1 MTSRHGLANV
11 GNTCYLNSAFQA
23 LLKSQ
28 PFVDYMG
35 TEAWKKHLPSDAKW
49 GGLVTATAD
58 LVTRLGAPGTELINP
73 SGFVKEFINYARAV
87 NEDIRFGRQADSD
100 EAIEL
105 LMDALHTSLGR
116 EVHMNIVGT
125 PITTE
130 DKELIQS
137 LTSWTTYFK
146 KTYSPFVE
154 NFFGQTQTKV
164 VCEQCKTC
172 STRYEPWSMLKLPIP
187 GADKVGNPAPS
198 LSECIT
204 AAFRT
209 EHLDDYSCEKC
220 AKKGPANIITTVSRF
235 PKHLILVLK
244 RYTNAGSKV
253 RARIAYDENAVP
265 LGPWRAWP
273 SIQGKLTYRVMSTLE
288 HLGGT
293 HGGHYVMRNRESDG
307 WWLYN
312 DGRVQKAD
320 GASGPDTY
328 ILFLEQIASP

>member
-1 MTSRHGLANV
+1 
-11 GNTCYLNSAFQA
+11 
-23 LLKSQ
+23 
-28 PFVDYMG
+28 MG
-35 TEAWKKHLPSDAKW
+35 TEAWKKHLPAEAKW

-58 LVTRLGAPGTELINP
+58 LVTSLGAPGTDLINP
-73 SGFVKEFINYARAV
+73 SGFVKEFITYARTV
-87 NEDIRFGRQADSD
+87 NEDIRFGRQADAD

-116 EVHMNIVGT
+116 EVNMNLVGT
-125 PITTE
+125 PLTT
-130 DKELIQS
+130 DQKELIQS
-137 LTSWTTYFK
+137 LTGWTTYFK
-146 KTYSPFVE
+146 KAYSPFVE
-154 NFFGQTQTKV
+154 NFFGQTQTKI

-198 LSECIT
+198 LADCIT

-209 EHLDDYSCEKC
+209 EHLDDYSCDKC
-220 AKKGPANIITTVSRF
+220 AKKGPANIITTISRF
-235 PKHLILVLK
+235 PQHLILVLK

-253 RARIAYDENAVP
+253 RARIAYDAESVP
-265 LGPWRAWP
+265 LAPWRTWSLQGTP
-273 SIQGKLTYRVMSTLE
+273 SYRVMSTLE
-288 HLGGT
+288 HLGGS
-293 HGGHYVMRNRESDG
+293 GSGHYVMRNRESDG

-312 DGRVQKAD
+312 DGRVHKTD

>member
-1 MTSRHGLANV
+1 
-11 GNTCYLNSAFQA
+11 
-23 LLKSQ
+23 
-28 PFVDYMG
+28 MG
-35 TEAWKKHLPSDAKW
+35 TDAWKKHLPEEAKW

-58 LVTRLGAPGTELINP
+58 LVTSLGAPGTDLINP
-73 SGFVKEFINYARAV
+73 SGFVKEFITYARTV
-87 NEDIRFGRQADSD
+87 NEDIRFGRQADAD

-116 EVHMNIVGT
+116 EVNMNLVGT
-125 PITTE
+125 PLTT
-130 DKELIQS
+130 DQKELIQS
-137 LTSWTTYFK
+137 LTGWTTYFK
-146 KTYSPFVE
+146 KAYSPFVE
-154 NFFGQTQTKV
+154 NFFGQTQTKI

-198 LSECIT
+198 LADCIT

-209 EHLDDYSCEKC
+209 EHLDDYSCDKC
-220 AKKGPANIITTVSRF
+220 AKKGSANIITTISRF
-235 PKHLILVLK
+235 PQHLILVLK

-253 RARIAYDENAVP
+253 RARIAYDAESVP
-265 LGPWRAWP
+265 LAPWRTWSLQGMP
-273 SIQGKLTYRVMSTLE
+273 SYRVMSTLE
-288 HLGGT
+288 HLGGSG
-293 HGGHYVMRNRESDG
+293 GGHYVMRNRESDG

-312 DGRVQKAD
+312 DGRVHKTD